1 MPLLSVSGNNYAQL
15 SGNVLKATAEGT
27 VTVKAVSNY
36 NNNCYATKTIEIEK
50 AAAQEQAPMVPGTPL
65 AKPVKISMQLQMG
78 QYEWSADTTHAY
90 DIWAD
95 GQAVHG
101 FSKEKKELTIT
112 KAGRYV
118 GITSASYY
126 VGDITV
132 TMGNGDV
139 QVYIIDVANDG
150 SITVYDGKVKIN
162 YAERTSSIVNT
173 SYANAEPTSD
183 GYFLSFRKNGT
194 GNAGTRITNK

>member
-36 NNNCYATKTIEIEK
+36 NNNCYATKRIEIEK
-50 AAAQEQAPMVPGTPL
+50 AAVQEQAPMVPGTPL

-126 VGDITV
+126 VGDTTV
-132 TMGNGDV
+132 TMADGDV
-139 QVYIIDVANDG
+139 QVYVIDVANDG
-150 SITVYDGKVKIN
+150 SVTVYDGKVKIN
-162 YAERTSSIVNT
+162 YAERTT
-173 SYANAEPTSD
+173 SVVDTTYANVEKTDD
-183 GYFLSFRKNGT
+183 GYFLSFKEDGT
-194 GNAGTRITNK
+194 GNAGTRIANK